1 MQKDAFFEII
11 LPAPRGEEE
20 PADRFE
26 VEDALQDALS
36 EAGVGEVT
44 GGGTGEGVSIVDVE
58 VTDFDRALP
67 IIRRVLRELRVPPG
81 VRISHNEGDFLAGT
95 GKRTYYPVFD

>member
-1 MQKDAFFEII
+1 MPIYAFFEII
-11 LPAPRGEEE
+11 LPADE
-20 PADRFE
+20 PANRRE
-26 VEDALQDALS
+26 VEDALDDALS

-44 GGGTGEGVSIVDVE
+44 GGGTGADTSIVDVE

-67 IIRRVLRELRVPPG
+67 IIRRVLRELRVPRG

-95 GKRTYYPVFD
+95 GKRTYYPVYD